1 MATEFNPDMI
11 NAFKKGIEER
21 DPDLVQAS
29 LNSGVRADTLVQGW
43 HPAIFLLSPSTA
55 PRQKPT
61 EEVRKSTSRILGKLL
76 EGGMQMTEPEK
87 YVTQHHDYVVDRLL
101 LSDQIDDVS
110 NLVIHA
116 IYETLSEGRPVYKPD
131 IGKIVD
137 GNLRLVEKPDGTT
150 DYKAQVSYALTRLEA
165 VHETVRQR
173 LLAPKTMVER
183 ELAANFAGSIGYW
196 TEAFDRPPLRLA
208 FADLG
213 IPVNGAA
220 PALAQK
226 KRDDRSPAQMQEDK
240 FKDEMAQYVT
250 QLEKKPPQTVLAE
263 MQGEFIGLDGI
274 KRSARKMM
282 LREQFDA
289 SRAVMDLPET
299 QKSYS
304 TVLLGNPGTGK
315 TTVARKQAEL
325 LHALG
330 ISGPNYV
337 EVSREN
343 LVAGYVGQT
352 EQKMLALFMQA
363 DVVFIDEAYNLSDG
377 SESGADY
384 GKNVVGALLLALE
397 NRRDNLTIFFAG
409 YPEEMEKFLT
419 SNPGLKSRIGFYQ
432 TLEDPTL
439 DQLGQVLDLRLAK
452 GGFTIEPE
460 ARARVLKELEET
472 KKKLGAKYFGNARE
486 VRKIVDQIPDAIA
499 ERIFGDETKLAVPD
513 KASLTQV
520 TLQDIESLN
529 LKEILGGR
537 ALEKPAGGYGGT
549 KIGFTAKI

>member
-1 MATEFNPDMI
+1 MATEFNPEMI

-21 DPDLVQAS
+21 DPDLVQEA

-43 HPAIFLLSPSTA
+43 HPAIFLLSSATA
-55 PRQKPT
+55 PRTKQA
-61 EEVRKSTSRILGKLL
+61 EEVRKNTSRILDKLL
-76 EGGMQMTEPEK
+76 EGGMQLAEPEK
-87 YVTQHHDYVVDRLL
+87 YTTQYHDYAVDRLL
-101 LSDQIDDVS
+101 LGDQIDDVS

-116 IYETLSEGRPVYKPD
+116 IHETLSEGRSVYRPD
-131 IGKIVD
+131 IGKIVE
-137 GNLRLVEKPDGTT
+137 GNLKLVEKPDGTT
-150 DYKAQVSYALTRLEA
+150 DYKAQVSYALTKLEA

-173 LLAPKTMVER
+173 LLAPRTMVER

-196 TEAFDRPPLRLA
+196 TEPFERPPLRLA

-220 PALAQK
+220 PVPAQK
-226 KRDDRSPAQMQEDK
+226 KKDDRPPAQMQEDK

-250 QLEKKPPQTVLAE
+250 QLEKKSPQTVLAE
-263 MQGEFIGLDGI
+263 MQGEFIGLDSI
-274 KRSARKMM
+274 KRGARKMM

-299 QKSYS
+299 EKSYS

-409 YPEEMEKFLT
+409 YPAEMEKFLT

-432 TLEDPTL
+432 TLEDPTME
-439 DQLGQVLDLRLAK
+439 QLGQVLDLRLAK
-452 GGFTIEPE
+452 GGFTIDPE
-460 ARARVLKELEET
+460 ARAAILKELEET
-472 KKKLGAKYFGNARE
+472 KKKLGAKFFGNSRE

-499 ERIFGDETKLAVPD
+499 ERLFGDEAKLVVPD
-513 KASLTQV
+513 KESLTRV

-529 LKEILGGR
+529 LKEVLGGKGP
-537 ALEKPAGGYGGT
+537 EKPTGGYGGT
-549 KIGFTAKI
+549 KIGFTANI